1 MTAFPAASLDAPQDA
16 PHQCAPRGHPEPL
29 PLNRNTE
36 RRLRTSQPRLELFP
50 TEIHT
55 RGWPGG
61 LRPELPRFP
70 GEWAELPSE

>member
-55 RGWPGG
+55 PRVAGWAQAGAAP
-61 LRPELPRFP
+61 LPR
-70 GEWAELPSE
+70 GVGGVTV